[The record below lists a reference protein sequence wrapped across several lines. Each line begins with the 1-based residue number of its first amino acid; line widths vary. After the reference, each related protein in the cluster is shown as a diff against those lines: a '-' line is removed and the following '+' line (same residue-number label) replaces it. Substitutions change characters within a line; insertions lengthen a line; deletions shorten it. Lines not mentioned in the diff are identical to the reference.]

1 MACSHIKLSAQCSP
15 WTLLCRTERPG
26 VAGNVSPASVQQCE
40 GLIFTPGIV
49 GTFGGE
55 TTSEPFQM
63 RCIECGKVHDMGRP
77 AYACSSCGSLLEV
90 RMDPAEAIERL
101 SKADLSSRPI
111 SVWRYRELLPLG
123 KGAEIFSMDEG
134 GTPLFRCDRLARK
147 IGMKGLR
154 IKFDG
159 MNPTGS
165 FKDRG
170 MTVGISKAK
179 ELGMRTVTCASTG
192 NTSASLAAY
201 AGLAGLR
208 CVVLIPEGKVA
219 LGKLAQAMMHGAM
232 VASVRGNFDQA
243 LDVVMASSEKLGLYV
258 LNSVNPFR
266 VEGQKT
272 AAYEICDQLGGKC
285 PEHLYIPVGNGG
297 NSAAYWKGFAE
308 YEALGL
314 VSSHPVIRGIQ
325 AEGAAP
331 IARMFSTGSDE
342 IVPVKKPETVAT
354 AIRIGNPANWKKT
367 VRAIKESGGSSTT
380 VTDREILGA
389 QKMMAR
395 LEGIFAEPAGAA
407 ALAGL
412 IKDVK
417 AGDLDRSSR
426 VVCVSTGHGLKDPDI
441 AISQCAK
448 PTAIDASVEA
458 LKKFMEG

>member
-1 MACSHIKLSAQCSP
+1 MDIIVQHRQARRSHPHSG
-15 WTLLCRTERPG
+15 TL
-26 VAGNVSPASVQQCE
+26 VQKCE
-40 GLIFTPGIV
+40 GLIFTPTIV
-49 GTFGGE
+49 GAFGGE

-63 RCIECGKVHDMGRP
+63 RCIECGKVHDMSRP
-77 AYACSSCGSLLEV
+77 AYACSSCGNLLEV
-90 RMDPAEAIERL
+90 RMDVAEAVERL
-101 SKADLSSRPI
+101 SRVDLRSRPV
-111 SVWRYRELLPLG
+111 SVWRYRELLPLAT
-123 KGAEIFSMDEG
+123 GAQVFTMNEG
-134 GTPLFRCDRLARK
+134 GTPLFKCRRLGEK
-147 IGMKGLR
+147 LGLKNLH

-179 ELGMRTVTCASTG
+179 ELGMKTVTCASTG

-201 AGLAGLR
+201 AGLAGMK

-243 LDVVMASSEKLGLYV
+243 LDVVMAASERLGLYV

-272 AAYEICDQLGGKC
+272 AAYEVCDQLGGRS
-285 PEHLYIPVGNGG
+285 PEFLYIPVGNGG

-308 YEALGL
+308 YEATGA
-314 VSSHPVIRGIQ
+314 VPNHPVIRGVQ

-342 IVPVKKPETVAT
+342 FVPVPHPETVAT

-367 VRAIKESGGSSTT
+367 VRAIKESGGRATT
-380 VTDREILGA
+380 VSDREILDA
-389 QKMMAR
+389 QKMMAQE
-395 LEGIFAEPAGAA
+395 EGIFAEPAGAA

-412 IKDVK
+412 VKDTENG
-417 AGDLDRSSR
+417 AIDRSAL

-441 AISQCAK
+441 AISQCVK
-448 PTAIDASVEA
+448 PATIDASVEA
-458 LKKFMEG
+458 LQKFMGG

>member
-1 MACSHIKLSAQCSP
+1 MIPL
-15 WTLLCRTERPG
+15 TLI
-26 VAGNVSPASVQQCE
+26 QQCE
-40 GLIFTPGIV
+40 GLIFTPTIV
-49 GTFGGE
+49 GAFGGE

-63 RCIECGKVHDMGRP
+63 RCIECGKVHDMVRP
-77 AYACSSCGSLLEV
+77 AYACSSCGNLLEV
-90 RMDPAEAIERL
+90 RMDPAEAMTRL
-101 SKADLSSRPI
+101 SEADLGSRPI

-123 KGAEIFSMDEG
+123 RSAETFSIDEG
-134 GTPLFRCDRLARK
+134 GTPLFRCDRLAK
-147 IGMKGLR
+147 EIGLKDLH

-266 VEGQKT
+266 IEGQKT
-272 AAYEICDQLGGKC
+272 AAYEICDQLDGRS
-285 PEHLYIPVGNGG
+285 PEYLYIPVGNGG
-297 NSAAYWKGFAE
+297 NSAAYWKGFTE
-308 YEALGL
+308 YEAVGA
-314 VSSHPVIRGIQ
+314 VPGHPVIRGIQ
-325 AEGAAP
+325 ADGAAP
-331 IARMFSTGSDE
+331 IAHMFDTGSDE
-342 IVPVKKPETVAT
+342 LVPVKTPETVAT

-367 VRAIKESGGSSTT
+367 VRAIKESGGCATT
-380 VTDREILGA
+380 VSDDEILAA

-412 IKDVK
+412 VKDVRSG
-417 AGDLDRSSR
+417 AFERSSR

-441 AISQCAK
+441 AISQCVK
-448 PTAIDASVEA
+448 PAVIDASVEA